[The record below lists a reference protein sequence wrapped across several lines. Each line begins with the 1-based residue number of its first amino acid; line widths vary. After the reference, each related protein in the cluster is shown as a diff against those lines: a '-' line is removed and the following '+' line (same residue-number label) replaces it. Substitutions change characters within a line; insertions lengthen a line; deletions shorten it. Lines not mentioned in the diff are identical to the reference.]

1 MKKII
6 YYKIIIIYYQVN
18 IYVIIKVQKTY
29 LILINFFHFPVDY
42 YNYYFILI
50 NLKQKLKI
58 SLKNKHRFRYNCVF
72 VSQHFVFLRYV
83 IVKKKC
89 IIMMLCMIIIFNL
102 LI

>member
-29 LILINFFHFPVDY
+29 LILIHFFHSPVDF

-50 NLKQKLKI
+50 NLKQK
-58 SLKNKHRFRYNCVF
+58 
-72 VSQHFVFLRYV
+72 
-83 IVKKKC
+83 
-89 IIMMLCMIIIFNL
+89 
-102 LI
+102 